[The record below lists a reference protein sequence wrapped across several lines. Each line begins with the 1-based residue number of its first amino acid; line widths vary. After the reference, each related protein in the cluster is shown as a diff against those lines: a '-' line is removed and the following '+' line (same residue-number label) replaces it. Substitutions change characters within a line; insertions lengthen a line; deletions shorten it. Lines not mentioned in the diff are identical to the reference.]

1 MAKQLT
7 NADRM
12 LQSVLR
18 DPKLVEYGEYYPD
31 DYETVLEALR
41 SYNPC
46 VQAVAKIIYG
56 KDHDHT
62 DKEIYNEVNNLLK
75 TSL

>member
-1 MAKQLT
+1 MAKLLT
-7 NADRM
+7 NTDRM

-18 DPKLVEYGEYYPD
+18 DPKLVEYGEYSPD
-31 DYETVLEALR
+31 EFETVSEAMR
-41 SYNPC
+41 SDNAC
-46 VQAVAKIIYG
+46 VQAVATIIYG
-56 KDHDHT
+56 KDHDHS

>member
-18 DPKLVEYGEYYPD
+18 DPKLVDYGEYSPD

-41 SYNPC
+41 SDNPC

-56 KDHDHT
+56 KDRDHT